1 MGNLQH
7 LRDAVRAWSL
17 THGYA
22 TVDRPYELWTGGIDA
37 GFSDQGQFTVQWA
50 VK

>member
-1 MGNLQH
+1 M
-7 LRDAVRAWSL
+7 RAWSL

-22 TVDRPYELWTGGIDA
+22 TVDRPYEIWNAGIDA
-37 GFSDQGQFTVQWA
+37 GFTEKGEFTIQWA